1 MIVLLARKEPMLSRF
16 SNIYHEFPSR
26 FWTVVGVMFIDRV
39 GGTMLFPF
47 FSLYITQ
54 KFEVGMTQAG
64 IVLGFFSFFGMIGS
78 MIGGALTD
86 KLGRRNLIIFGLVFS
101 ALSTLSLGLV
111 NEFWMLFPL
120 AVLTG
125 LLSDMAHPAHQAMIA
140 DILPDKQRAE
150 GFGILRV
157 VANIS
162 WIIGPTIGGLI
173 ANQSY
178 FYLFIIDAIISCF
191 VAVLFHRFIP
201 ETKPE
206 TTTEAESQSILQS
219 FTGYGLVLKDLAFVA
234 FITAG
239 MLMLLAYQQMYST
252 LSVYLRDNHG
262 IDPQGYGFL
271 MSTSAVTVI
280 LFQFWVTRRIKKHPP
295 FLMMA
300 LGTLFY
306 MVGFGLFGFVAAY
319 WLFALNI
326 VIVTIGEM
334 VIMPT
339 SQALAADFAP
349 KDMRGR
355 YMAVFGLTWAIPSI
369 FGPGAAGLILDN
381 MNPNLLWYI
390 AGALCAVAAFAYYSL
405 HLRLGRQK
413 RFSPTPSDENLVP
426 AD

>member
-1 MIVLLARKEPMLSRF
+1 MF
-16 SNIYHEFPSR
+16 SNLRNIYHEFPSR

-47 FSLYITQ
+47 FSLYITE

-64 IVLGFFSFFGMIGS
+64 IVLGFFSIFGMLGS

-86 KLGRRNLIIFGLVFS
+86 KLGRRSLILFGLVFS
-101 ALSTLSLGLV
+101 ALSTLSLGLA

-140 DILPDKQRAE
+140 DILPEKQRAE

-157 VANIS
+157 VGNMA
-162 WIIGPTIGGLI
+162 WIIGPIVGGFI
-173 ANQSY
+173 ANRSY

-191 VAVLFHRFIP
+191 VAMLFYLFIP

-206 TTTEAESQSILQS
+206 TTTDAESQSVLQT
-219 FTGYGLVLKDLAFVA
+219 FAGYGVVLKDLAYVA
-234 FITAG
+234 FIVAG

-252 LSVYLRDNHG
+252 LSVFLRDNHG
-262 IDPQGYGFL
+262 LNPSGYGFL
-271 MSTSAVTVI
+271 MTSSAITVI
-280 LFQFWVTRRIKKHPP
+280 LFQFWVTRRIKHRPP

-300 LGTLFY
+300 LGSLFY
-306 MVGFGLFGFVAAY
+306 MIGFGLFGFVAVY

-326 VIVTIGEM
+326 IIITIGEM
-334 VIMPT
+334 IIMPT
-339 SQALAADFAP
+339 SQALAANFAP
-349 KDMRGR
+349 EDMRGR

-390 AGALCAVAAFAYYSL
+390 AGILCAIAAFAYYIL
-405 HLRLGRQK
+405 HLRLGHRK
-413 RFSPTPSDENLVP
+413 RFAPAPMEEQPAP